1 MVSSEKSSTVRG
13 HAQRVPSVPKANVR
27 EKIVDA
33 AMTLFHTRGY
43 NGSGVN
49 DIVISAGVPK
59 GSFYNHFASKE
70 ALGLE
75 TIARYWSEYDIEALR
90 DQSVPPM
97 ERLRNHFDHLATRFR
112 DCGFSRGCLLGNF
125 GAEMADANPNIREA
139 LSTTLQAWTA
149 AIADV
154 MREAKEAGALP
165 ADKDVDKFARFLMD
179 AWEGCLIRGK
189 VMKDQ
194 SAVDDFFDI
203 TFGCLL
209 K

>member
-1 MVSSEKSSTVRG
+1 M
-13 HAQRVPSVPKANVR
+13 PKANVR
-27 EKIVDA
+27 EKLVDA
-33 AMTLFHTRGY
+33 ALHLFHTRGY

-49 DIVISAGVPK
+49 DIVITAGVPK

-75 TIARYWSEYDIEALR
+75 TIARYWAESDIESLR
-90 DQSVPPM
+90 DLSVPPLV
-97 ERLRNHFDHLATRFR
+97 RLRRHFQNLADRFGE
-112 DCGFSRGCLLGNF
+112 CGFSRGCLLGNF
-125 GAEMADANPNIREA
+125 GSEMADANPNIREA
-139 LSTTLQAWTA
+139 LSVTLAAWTDS
-149 AIADV
+149 IAGV
-154 MREAKEAGALP
+154 LREARDAGMLP
-165 ADKDVDKFARFLMD
+165 ADKDVEKFARFLMD

-189 VMKDQ
+189 VMKDS

>member
-1 MVSSEKSSTVRG
+1 M
-13 HAQRVPSVPKANVR
+13 PKPNVR
-27 EKIVDA
+27 DKIVDA
-33 AMTLFHTRGY
+33 ALQLFHTRGY

-49 DIVISAGVPK
+49 DIVVSAGVPK

-75 TIARYWSEYDIEALR
+75 TIDRYWQDYDIEALR
-90 DQSVPPM
+90 DESVPPM
-97 ERLRNHFDHLATRFR
+97 ERLRAHFQTMADTFGAS
-112 DCGFSRGCLLGNF
+112 GFSRGCLLGNF

-139 LSTTLQAWTA
+139 LSKTLAAWTD

-154 MREAKEAGALP
+154 LREARDAGTLP
-165 ADKDVDKFARFLMD
+165 KDKNVEKFARFLMD

-189 VMKDQ
+189 VMKDR
-194 SAVDDFFDI
+194 SAIDDFFDI

>member
-1 MVSSEKSSTVRG
+1 M
-13 HAQRVPSVPKANVR
+13 Q
-27 EKIVDA
+27 
-33 AMTLFHTRGY
+33 LFHTRGY

-49 DIVISAGVPK
+49 DIVVTAGVPK
-59 GSFYNHFASKE
+59 GSFYNHFDSKE

-75 TIARYWSEYDIEALR
+75 TITRYGRESDIEALG
-90 DQSVPPM
+90 DTSIAPM
-97 ERLRNHFDHLATRFR
+97 VRLRRHFQLLADRFR
-112 DCGFSRGCLLGNF
+112 ASGFSRGCLLGNF
-125 GAEMADANPNIREA
+125 GAEMADVNPNIRAA
-139 LSTTLQAWTA
+139 LSLTLAAWTD
-149 AIADV
+149 AIAGV
-154 MREAKEAGALP
+154 LREARDFGSLP
-165 ADKDVDKFARFLMD
+165 ADKDVDKFARFLLD